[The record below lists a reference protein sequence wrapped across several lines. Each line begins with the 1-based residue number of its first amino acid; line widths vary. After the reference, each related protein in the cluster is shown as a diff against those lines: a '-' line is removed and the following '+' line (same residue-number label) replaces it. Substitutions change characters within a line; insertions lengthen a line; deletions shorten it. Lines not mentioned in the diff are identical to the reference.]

1 MRSGQGG
8 EGSFLLID
16 YFYPI
21 HLLFYVYIL
30 TDFNYA
36 TLTSPN
42 IFQKTVGCKLSL
54 LR

>member
-21 HLLFYVYIL
+21 HLLFLVYSK
-30 TDFNYA
+30 NYHHIQEY
-36 TLTSPN
+36 L
-42 IFQKTVGCKLSL
+42 
-54 LR
+54 